1 MYNDVIDTIINNS
14 FYAPTMKRTA
24 QSGNLAFMFSD
35 MFQNPNRYE
44 LGDVI
49 DVPTVDTGPR
59 IELSPS
65 EWAMKYRMIK
75 GKPMGFNMHRFQI
88 PIIND
93 MHPKQVIEK
102 AAQLGLSEI
111 MLTKVFWWADYHKG
125 RANIIYTFP
134 TFNDMCTYATAR
146 IQPIIDDAV
155 IIKPD
160 DYGFE
165 SKYLLEED
173 ITYIS
178 TMVSINSAQIKKI
191 RDTYLFLKG
200 TISDR
205 NAISVDSDWN
215 LHDEVN
221 FSDQATLNK
230 FRSRIGA
237 ETSMGWEYN
246 FSTPTIPGYGVS
258 EIYQKSDQ
266 KRWYIRC
273 PHCNKRQHMEFET
286 HVVDVPKKH
295 YKEKQKYIYQ
305 CPHCKNEITRETI
318 IMGEF
323 IAEYPDNDEISGY
336 HIDKMLV
343 KSATALME
351 SKEEYRRVADFYNF
365 DLGRSYTERTISLSE
380 DIIREC
386 MSNVFKFWGHAKPED
401 GVCLGC
407 DQGDTLWA
415 IFSRRNPFSGKRQ
428 IIYMEEI
435 DEKECPNNDP
445 FMRLDELIQRYNV
458 QCGVL
463 DMNPNKNDVRKLCL
477 RYPGIIFMC
486 TYAAYKGEI
495 VTYPKMENDGTFN
508 GYVVNVDRTEK
519 FKETFNNMYIGNVEI
534 PSGTSIGEVFINH
547 MCNIKKESSKNDE
560 TSEIKE
566 WFTAI
571 GPDHMAHA
579 NLYNE
584 VAYEFYE
591 TVIQG
596 ELKRKPMATKSNQH
610 WNKSHVGI
618 DPNMRTNTLDG
629 YGNPNNPRVVPRARN
644 RMNKI
649 RNGR

>member
-1 MYNDVIDTIINNS
+1 MFDDVINEIIGNS
-14 FYAPTMKRTA
+14 FYAPDMKRRA
-24 QSGNLAFMFSD
+24 QSGDLSYMFCD
-35 MFQNPNRYE
+35 MFANPDRYDMGDLISSPISVSMDNR
-44 LGDVI
+44 
-49 DVPTVDTGPR
+49 PQ
-59 IELSPS
+59 LSPS

-75 GKPMGFNMHRFQI
+75 GKPMTFDNHRFQV

-93 MHPKQVIEK
+93 MSPKIVVEK

-111 MLTKVFWWADYHKG
+111 MLTKIFWWADYHVG
-125 RANIIYTFP
+125 RANVIYTFP

-146 IQPIIDDAV
+146 IQPIITDAQL
-155 IIKPD
+155 IKPD
-160 DYGFE
+160 DFGFKPE
-165 SKYLLEED
+165 YLIEED
-173 ITYIS
+173 VTYIS
-178 TMVSINSAQIKKI
+178 TMMNLNGTQIKKI
-191 RDTYLFLKG
+191 RDTFVFLKG

-215 LHDEVN
+215 IHDEVN
-221 FSDQATLNK
+221 FSDQNTLNK

-286 HVVDVPKKH
+286 HVVDLPRKSIKD
-295 YKEKQKYIYQ
+295 KQEYMYI
-305 CPHCKNEITRETI
+305 CPHCKNEITHDTI
-318 IMGEF
+318 VQGEF
-323 IAEYPDNDEISGY
+323 IAEYPDNKEISGY

-343 KSATALME
+343 KSATALMD
-351 SKEEYRRVADFYNF
+351 SKDQYRRLADFYNF

-386 MSNVFKFWGHAKPED
+386 MLKTLKFWSSAKPED
-401 GVCLGC
+401 GVTMGC
-407 DQGDTLWA
+407 DQGDTLWVT
-415 IFSRRNPFSGKRQ
+415 FSRRNPLTGKRQ

-435 DEKECPNNDP
+435 DEKECFNNDP
-445 FMRLDELIQRYNV
+445 FYRLDELIQRYNV
-458 QCGVL
+458 QCGVI

-477 RYPGIIFMC
+477 RYPGKIFMA
-486 TYAAYKGEI
+486 TYAAYKGMI
-495 VTYPKMENDGTFN
+495 ITFPNIENGDMA
-508 GYVVNVDRTEK
+508 VNIDRTEK
-519 FKETFNNMYIGNVEI
+519 FKECFNNIYIHSVEI
-534 PSGTSIGEVFINH
+534 PTGTSIGEIFIQH
-547 MCNIKKESSKNDE
+547 LCNLKKESSKNDE

-591 TVIQG
+591 SVLLSD
-596 ELKRKPMATKSNQH
+596 ENRKPMATRNNSHWDKSQSKIKQNM
-610 WNKSHVGI
+610 SH
-618 DPNMRTNTLDG
+618 G
-629 YGNPNNPRVVPRARN
+629 YGDPSSPRVVPRK
-644 RMNKI
+644 KI
-649 RNGR
+649 DRIRKGR